1 MLYSDPTG
9 SSLAAPPAVLVQGDA
24 ICPDQIV
31 TRSEELDA
39 LGRLIMV
46 RQPVSARYSAN
57 PLARWLSDWYLMRL
71 LIYITPRRIR
81 WWPHGDFSRPA
92 AELQVPALDHRAQ
105 VLRVLVPDGLGMVP
119 GPAGLLC
126 HRHDEQLWRLKSFL
140 LRGSL
145 ERTGHDWVFHPH
157 RLVRGMDT
165 TPVSNLRLL
174 RDARRT
180 ARRYLATRGLR
191 RPTIPWDHYARLK
204 NQDSGTG

>member
-1 MLYSDPTG
+1 MWAEIAKRLPRF
-9 SSLAAPPAVLVQGDA
+9 SSAVLTGLDSTGD
-24 ICPDQIV
+24 
-31 TRSEELDA
+31 
-39 LGRLIMV
+39 
-46 RQPVSARYSAN
+46 PVSVRCQ
-57 PLARWLSDWYLMRL
+57 PK
-71 LIYITPRRIR
+71 
-81 WWPHGDFSRPA
+81 
-92 AELQVPALDHRAQ
+92 LDHRAQ

-145 ERTGHDWVFHPH
+145 ERTGNDWVFHPD

-191 RPTIPWDHYARLK
+191 RPTIPWDHYAQLK
-204 NQDSGTG
+204 DQDSGTG